1 MKARSKPNGQ
11 GRLFAGDLLEHLN
24 PKDPLLLLGKAIPWE
39 VLEEEFSPLYS
50 DIGRPAK
57 EIRLMCGLLI
67 LKQLEDLSDERLLM
81 SWVRNPYF
89 QAFCGETTF
98 QWRAPCVSSD
108 ISHFRNRIGEE
119 GAEKIF
125 GLSAKLHGEKA
136 LEKEVLF
143 DTTVQEQNIT
153 FPTDSKLRAKVIGR
167 CWKLAKEH
175 GIKLRRSYKREVKVL
190 VRGINFTL
198 GVKKNQIVNKYRRRL
213 KTVAGALLRE
223 IKRKLPASVLKEY
236 EGQFAVFERVV
247 NQSRKDKN
255 KIYSLHQPQVLCIAK
270 GKAHKKYEF
279 GSKVCL
285 GVTKKSG
292 IIVAAKNFA
301 KNLYD
306 GDTLEDTIKQME
318 RVLSYKPELGICD
331 KGFRGRKIVEGVRIL
346 TPENQGK
353 RLSEAEKKKNRK
365 RNLRRS
371 AIEPIIGHV
380 KHDFRMARN
389 FLKHTLGDTMNAL
402 MAAAAFNFKKWMR
415 VIGAYFH
422 FAIFRL
428 WMLLW
433 SLNNTAPYNKIR
445 KIGTF

>member
-1 MKARSKPNGQ
+1 MKARSTSKHQRQLFNG
-11 GRLFAGDLLEHLN
+11 DILEYIN
-24 PKDPLLLLGKAIPWE
+24 PKDPLLQLSKAIPWE
-39 VLEEEFSPLYS
+39 VLEKEFSPLYS

-67 LKQLEDLSDERLLM
+67 LKQLENLSDERLLTF
-81 SWVRNPYF
+81 WVRSPYF

-98 QWRAPCVSSD
+98 QWRAPCASSD
-108 ISHFRNRIGEE
+108 ISHFRRRIGEE

-125 GLSAKLHGEKA
+125 GLSIKLHGEKA

-153 FPTDSKLRAKVIGR
+153 FPTDSKLRAKVIVR

-175 GIKLRRSYKREVKVL
+175 GVKLRRSYKREVKVL
-190 VRGINFTL
+190 VRGINFTR
-198 GVKKNQIVNKYRRRL
+198 GVKKNQIVNKYGRRL
-213 KTVAGALLRE
+213 KTVAGTLLRE
-223 IKRKLPASVLKEY
+223 LMRKLPPSVLKEHEEQFSRY
-236 EGQFAVFERVV
+236 ERAV

-255 KIYSLHQPQVLCIAK
+255 KVYSLHQPQVLCIAK

-292 IIVAAKNFA
+292 IIVAAKSFD

-318 RVLSYKPELGICD
+318 RVLNHKPDLGICD
-331 KGFRGRKIVEGVRIL
+331 KGFRGRKTVEGVKIL

-353 RLSEAEKKKNRK
+353 RISEAEKKKNRK

-371 AIEPIIGHV
+371 AIEPVIGHM
-380 KHDFRMARN
+380 KNDFRMARN
-389 FLKHTLGDTMNAL
+389 FLKHTLGDTINAL

-415 VIGAYFH
+415 TVGAFFC

-428 WMLLW
+428 WTLLW
-433 SLNNTAPYNKIR
+433 SLNNTPAYAHGH

>member
-1 MKARSKPNGQ
+1 MEQ
-11 GRLFAGDLLEHLN
+11 IN
-24 PKDPLLLLGKAIPWE
+24 PKDPLMLLNQAMPWE
-39 VLEEEFSPLYS
+39 VLEKEFTPLYAEV
-50 DIGRPAK
+50 GRPAK

-67 LKQLEDLSDERLLM
+67 LKQLENLSDEGLLT

-98 QWRAPCVSSD
+98 QWKKPCVSSD
-108 ISHFRNRIGEE
+108 ISHFRRRIGEE

-125 GLSAKLHGEKA
+125 GLSVKLHGSKA
-136 LEKEVLF
+136 VEKEVLL

-167 CWKLAKEH
+167 CWKLAEKH
-175 GIKLRRSYKREVKVL
+175 GIRLRRSYRREVKVL
-190 VRGINFTL
+190 VRGINFTR
-198 GVKKNQIVNKYRRRL
+198 GVKRNQVMNKYGRRL
-213 KTVAGALLRE
+213 KTVAGVLVRELR
-223 IKRKLPASVLKEY
+223 RKLPVMMLKEY
-236 EGQFAVFERVV
+236 EEQFSRFERVV
-247 NQSRKDKN
+247 NQSRKDKD

-279 GSKVCL
+279 GSKVCF

-331 KGFRGRKIVEGVRIL
+331 KGFRGRKVVEGVKIL

-353 RLSEAEKKKNRK
+353 RISEAERKKNRK

-380 KHDFRMARN
+380 KNDFRMARN
-389 FLKHTLGDTMNAL
+389 FLKHTLGDAINAI

-415 VIGAYFH
+415 TVGGYW
-422 FAIFRL
+422 RL
-428 WMLLW
+428 TILRLCTLLW
-433 SLNNTAPYNKIR
+433 GANPTFTYANTGKIN
-445 KIGTF
+445 TF

>member
-1 MKARSKPNGQ
+1 MRARSRPRHQ
-11 GRLFAGDLLEHLN
+11 GRLFQGDLLEQIN
-24 PKDPLLLLGKAIPWE
+24 PKDPLILLCQAIPWE
-39 VLEEEFSPLYS
+39 VLEKEFAPLYAE
-50 DIGRPAK
+50 IGRPAK

-67 LKQLEDLSDERLLM
+67 LKQLENLSDEGLLT

-98 QWRAPCVSSD
+98 QWKKPCVSSD
-108 ISHFRNRIGEE
+108 ISHFRRRIGEE

-125 GLSAKLHGEKA
+125 GLSVKLHGAKA
-136 LEKEVLF
+136 VEKEVLF

-167 CWKLAKEH
+167 CWKLAEKH
-175 GIKLRRSYKREVKVL
+175 GIRLRRSYRREVKVL
-190 VRGINFTL
+190 VRGINFTR
-198 GVKKNQIVNKYRRRL
+198 GVKRNQIVNKYGRRL
-213 KTVAGALLRE
+213 KTVAGALVRELR
-223 IKRKLPASVLKEY
+223 RKLPVTVLKEY
-236 EGQFAVFERVV
+236 EEQFSRFERVV
-247 NQSRKDKN
+247 NQSRKDKD

-279 GSKVCL
+279 GSKVSF

-292 IIVAAKNFA
+292 IIVAAKNFD

-318 RVLSYKPELGICD
+318 RVLNYKPELGICD
-331 KGFRGRKIVEGVRIL
+331 KGFRGRKVVEGVKIL

-353 RLSEAEKKKNRK
+353 RISEAERKKNRK
-365 RNLRRS
+365 RNFRRS

-380 KHDFRMARN
+380 KNDFRMARN
-389 FLKHTLGDTMNAL
+389 FLKHTLGDAINAI

-415 VIGAYFH
+415 TVGVYWRLVIL
-422 FAIFRL
+422 RL
-428 WMLLW
+428 CTLLW
-433 SLNNTAPYNKIR
+433 SVNPTFAYANTGKIN
-445 KIGTF
+445 TF